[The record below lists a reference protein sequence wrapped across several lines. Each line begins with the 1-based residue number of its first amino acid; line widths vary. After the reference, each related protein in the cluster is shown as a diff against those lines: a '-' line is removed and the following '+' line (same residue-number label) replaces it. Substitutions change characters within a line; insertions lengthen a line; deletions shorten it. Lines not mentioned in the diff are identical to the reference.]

1 MKRERGRKFQADKEV
16 GHGDKNRQK
25 NYLFRKLLYPV
36 TLPVRE
42 MDTSPSRDLLL
53 IFSAQRGGE
62 GKTEQVCFDGNH
74 LFWTPSSFIYRTRP
88 AWSIIPGRADQTQ
101 VNQTD
106 PVPPPSAAAFMR
118 EDARQRRRWRK
129 PCEAAAGPVK
139 TSAGVNSQSSPAPS
153 PSRPV
158 EPLS

>member
-1 MKRERGRKFQADKEV
+1 MKRERGRTFQADKEV

-53 IFSAQRGGE
+53 IFSAHRGGE

-74 LFWTPSSFIYRTRP
+74 LFWTPSSFIYRTRL
-88 AWSIIPGRADQTQ
+88 AWRRSLSTPPSIIPGRADQTQ
-101 VNQTD
+101 VDRTD
-106 PVPPPSAAAFMR
+106 RVLPPSADNADVG
-118 EDARQRRRWRK
+118 ES
-129 PCEAAAGPVK
+129 CVK
-139 TSAGVNSQSSPAPS
+139 LLQVQL
-153 PSRPV
+153 RP
-158 EPLS
+158 PLE